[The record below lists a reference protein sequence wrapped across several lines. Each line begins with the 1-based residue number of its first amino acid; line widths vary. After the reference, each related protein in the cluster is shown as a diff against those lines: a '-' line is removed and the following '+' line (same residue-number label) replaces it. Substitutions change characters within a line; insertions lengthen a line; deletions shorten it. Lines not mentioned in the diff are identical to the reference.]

1 MNHLETDGYSPT
13 EEEFGLQPHNMYTKW
28 IKTEIHL
35 ESHGVILDKLLSES
49 EPWGPPVE
57 VCLQV
62 WRLPSDN
69 VHESVTEM
77 LVALL

>member
-1 MNHLETDGYSPT
+1 M
-13 EEEFGLQPHNMYTKW
+13 
-28 IKTEIHL
+28 
-35 ESHGVILDKLLSES
+35 ILDKLLSES

-57 VCLQV
+57 VCLQI

-77 LVALL
+77 WVALL